1 MDVFVLRIIR
11 PGRLDLSLGCW
22 HAGWV
27 ISSEDPSGVPSSG
40 RINGVGSVLGNSAD
54 EELSADLAGSGSVV
68 ATFDLAGQKSNFLR

>member
-1 MDVFVLRIIR
+1 MFVLRIIR
-11 PGRLDLSLGCW
+11 PGRLDLSLGW
-22 HAGWV
+22 LARWLGDYSGE
-27 ISSEDPSGVPSSG
+27 SSGDPSG